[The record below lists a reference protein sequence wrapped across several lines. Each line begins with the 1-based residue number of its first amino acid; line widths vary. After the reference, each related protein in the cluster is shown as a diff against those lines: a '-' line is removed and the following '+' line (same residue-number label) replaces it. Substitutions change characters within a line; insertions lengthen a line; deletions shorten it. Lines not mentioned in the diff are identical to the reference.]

1 MGIKTKIG
9 IVTGV
14 FVLGLCALAYAYDR
28 SQDETIADGVT
39 IGGVDVGGLNA
50 RQAEQRVRHR
60 LLAPLQHSLKVSYD
74 GNSWKL
80 EGSKLKN

>member
-14 FVLGLCALAYAYDR
+14 FVLGLCAIAYAYDR

-50 RQAEQRVRHR
+50 SEAES
-60 LLAPLQHSLKVSYD
+60 ASTT
-74 GNSWKL
+74 GSWRR
-80 EGSKLKN
+80 SSTR